1 MGKHLHCG
9 VSGKEW
15 AKWGLGLAG
24 LDHCSRLWDIGA
36 VPSCLVPGQRVVA
49 KHMRKTKVIFS
60 FSSIGHSD
68 HQDQLQV
75 AMTTVA

>member
-49 KHMRKTKVIFS
+49 KHMRKRGSGWGCGRWIAWS
-60 FSSIGHSD
+60 LND
-68 HQDQLQV
+68 MLL
-75 AMTTVA
+75 